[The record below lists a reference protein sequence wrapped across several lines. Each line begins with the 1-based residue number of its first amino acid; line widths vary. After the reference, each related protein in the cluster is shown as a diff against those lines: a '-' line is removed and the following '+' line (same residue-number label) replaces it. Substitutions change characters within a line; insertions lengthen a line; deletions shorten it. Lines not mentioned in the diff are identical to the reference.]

1 MIAFGNEEAYKNVW
15 VVFLFDEKITF
26 IKAKYI
32 DTGYL
37 QEFDLCSILLKSNWI
52 FKVSKPIFF
61 LYDYLEWFG
70 LFSMYIFNF
79 RPRISFLALGYN

>member
-32 DTGYL
+32 DTEQL
-37 QEFDLCSILLKSNWI
+37 MILI
-52 FKVSKPIFF
+52 YV
-61 LYDYLEWFG
+61 
-70 LFSMYIFNF
+70 
-79 RPRISFLALGYN
+79 